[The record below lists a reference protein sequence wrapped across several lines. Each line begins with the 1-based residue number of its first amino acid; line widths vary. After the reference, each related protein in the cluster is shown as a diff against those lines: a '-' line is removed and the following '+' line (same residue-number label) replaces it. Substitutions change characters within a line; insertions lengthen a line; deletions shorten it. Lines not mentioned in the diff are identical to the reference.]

1 MRAALV
7 LAGLL
12 GLAMAAPEPT
22 LVAKVRR
29 QEDSDEPGPLVGEPD
44 VIDAKTYPLAIGGAI
59 DMALKAEA
67 EATGRATGTSQ
78 LPAETEAPTSSS
90 LIGAVVAAPPETTA
104 APNLAERQDDV
115 AILARAPARLT
126 FKISNQHGQDVS
138 TRHARNAGSPAPVA
152 GNVGP
157 GVLKKGQ
164 SASFVVPRDWAGNVA
179 VVQNGGGRAVVGDES
194 LIEGAFVRGEIGIN
208 ISFVSGFSVPIVC
221 ACAETSRVVVGC
233 NKNLWA
239 LNTCGN
245 DNGKGSCRNPTRNN
259 ALATSPTK
267 FFAPCRGAAYTFP
280 ADNKAMA
287 HDICKGGTI
296 NCCIGSS
303 CRKSVL
309 QS

>member
-1 MRAALV
+1 MRTTLV
-7 LAGLL
+7 LVGLL
-12 GLAMAAPEPT
+12 GLAMATPQPT

-29 QEDSDEPGPLVGEPD
+29 QEDSEEPGPLIGEPD
-44 VIDAKTYPLAIGGAI
+44 VIDPSTYPLALGGAI

-67 EATGRATGTSQ
+67 EA
-78 LPAETEAPTSSS
+78 PAP
-90 LIGAVVAAPPETTA
+90 TA

-126 FKISNQHGQDVS
+126 FKIWNSLGSDVS
-138 TRHARNAGSPAPVA
+138 TRHARNAGAPAPVA

-157 GVLKKGQ
+157 GVIKNGK
-164 SASFVVPRDWAGNVA
+164 SASFVVPREWAGNVA
-179 VVQNGGGRAVVGDES
+179 VVQNGGGRAIVGSES
-194 LIEGAFVRGEIGIN
+194 LIEAAFVKGKIGIN

-221 ACAETSRVVVGC
+221 ACAETNRVVVGC
-233 NKNLWA
+233 NKNLWG
-239 LNTCGN
+239 LNTCPSN
-245 DNGKGSCRNPTRNN
+245 NGKGSCRNPTRDNG
-259 ALATSPTK
+259 ATSPTK

-280 ADNKAMA
+280 SDSKAMA

>member
-1 MRAALV
+1 
-7 LAGLL
+7 
-12 GLAMAAPEPT
+12 MAAPGPT
-22 LVAKVRR
+22 LGARVRR

-44 VIDAKTYPLAIGGAI
+44 VIDPKTYPLAIGGAI

-67 EATGRATGTSQ
+67 TATATSQ
-78 LPAETEAPTSSS
+78 LPAETEASLSSS
-90 LIGAVVAAPPETTA
+90 LTDAVVAAPPETTA

-115 AILARAPARLT
+115 AILARAPTRLT
-126 FKISNQHGQDVS
+126 FKIWNQHGQDVS

-157 GVLKKGQ
+157 GVIKKGK

-194 LIEGAFVRGEIGIN
+194 LVEAAFVGGKIGIN

-221 ACAETSRVVVGC
+221 ACAETDRVVVGC

-239 LNTCGN
+239 LNTCPN

-259 ALATSPTK
+259 GATSPTK

-280 ADNKAMA
+280 TDNKAMA